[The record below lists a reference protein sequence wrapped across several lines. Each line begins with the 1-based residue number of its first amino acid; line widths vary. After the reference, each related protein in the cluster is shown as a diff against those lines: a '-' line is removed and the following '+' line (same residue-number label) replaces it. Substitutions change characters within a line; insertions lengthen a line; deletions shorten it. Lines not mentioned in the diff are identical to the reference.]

1 MLNTKVD
8 LKQIRPV
15 RKKKMSSQTNILD
28 LPTEILEMIFRRISS
43 TKDVENCQKA
53 CEIYTD
59 PRISKILSQ
68 IQFDNEGIFIYF
80 NFESISTSIEGFIIC
95 IFYYCSR
102 NINFVYKY
110 FYQRP

>member
-1 MLNTKVD
+1 
-8 LKQIRPV
+8 
-15 RKKKMSSQTNILD
+15 MSSQTNILD

-68 IQFDNEGIFIYF
+68 IQFDNEGIFIF
-80 NFESISTSIEGFIIC
+80 
-95 IFYYCSR
+95 
-102 NINFVYKY
+102 
-110 FYQRP
+110 

>member
-1 MLNTKVD
+1 
-8 LKQIRPV
+8 
-15 RKKKMSSQTNILD
+15 MSSQTNILD

-68 IQFDNEGIFIYF
+68 IQFDNEGKYLVLSVDGHEIVDFLIKAYFCLSPDLYGSDCSIYRQ
-80 NFESISTSIEGFIIC
+80 IEFD
-95 IFYYCSR
+95 
-102 NINFVYKY
+102 
-110 FYQRP
+110 